1 MRRITARRVATAT
14 NGYAGSEPAHHRGMD
29 LTTGWFRVDV
39 TATTDIPAL
48 TAQDRCDACGAQ
60 AYVRVQMATGELLF
74 CAHHARKHQEA
85 LRKVATQIHDETAR
99 LHAEEGTSVG

>member
-1 MRRITARRVATAT
+1 VAGAT
-14 NGYAGSEPAHHRGMD
+14 TCYAGSEPPRHRGMNRAR
-29 LTTGWFRVDV
+29 GWFHVDV

-85 LRKVATQIHDETAR
+85 LRKVATQIHDETDR
-99 LHAEEGTSVG
+99 LRTEEGTAV